1 MDEMACFG
9 IFSPYEGKFRRLK
22 AVKSGFCP
30 FLPVIQASRPIDTC
44 ASSSSIDSVAKLTC
58 AAKVEPSSLLRW

>member
-22 AVKSGFCP
+22 AVKSRFCL
-30 FLPVIQASRPIDTC
+30 FLPVIQASRPMDTC
-44 ASSSSIDSVAKLTC
+44 ASSSPIDSVAKLTC